1 MKFILGDM
9 TQQSFDCY
17 INAANGLG
25 PMGAGIAGAIK
36 RAGGDVVQASAQ
48 EVCRNHNFLQN
59 GQHMV
64 GYDAGETYTSDSGR
78 LKERGVKAIVHAVTM
93 YTPFSPTSVSI
104 CRGALVKA
112 VTSAVRQGFKSIA
125 IPALGTGIGGLDKRE
140 VAVMMVSALYHFDNL
155 IDINIVDINEEFI
168 NACRLASQELGA

>member
-9 TQQSFDCY
+9 TQQSFECY
-17 INAANGLG
+17 MNAANGLG

-48 EVCRNHNFLQN
+48 DVCRNHKFVLD
-59 GQHMV
+59 GREV
-64 GYDAGETYTSDSGR
+64 TGYNAGETYTSDSGR

-93 YTPFSPTSVSI
+93 YTPMSPTSIGI
-104 CRGALVKA
+104 CHVALINA
-112 VTSAVRQGFKSIA
+112 ITSAVQQGFKSVA
-125 IPALGTGIGGLDKRE
+125 IPALGTGIGGLNKRE
-140 VAVMMVSALYHFDNL
+140 VAYMMVKTLQHFDNL

-168 NACRLASQELGA
+168 NACRLAAQELGV